1 MAYVV
6 RRGSRFTGYY
16 RKGSKRLSAGTWG
29 SFKEAQYHALR
40 MENGGSESPSR
51 ANLTLSEYA
60 EKWLLR
66 AELLPITK
74 KGYES
79 LWNRYLAPQIGSK
92 RVSEVSTLEVREL
105 LGNLKGQKVGNATI
119 AQIRAILGSLYKWLI
134 EEQIAQINPT
144 QGIRVKVGKSDIP
157 HVVEPEEFKKIV
169 SHLPSEGAKL
179 LAKFLVASGAR
190 FGEAT
195 EIRLKDFDFN
205 TKEVFIQRR
214 VSELGKKVREWE
226 TGSQAKSKVT
236 DSRFRVIDGTK
247 SGYKR
252 SVVLP
257 EALIQEIQA
266 YVRLNRI
273 GKEDLLF
280 EKSKVIPKDKL
291 TSSRGK
297 AKSSRPF
304 VKDGKLFQHGTLR
317 AYASGSCRCD
327 DCKAIVREYR
337 RSQRAKSYQKG
348 EVILDEPSHLPRDTW
363 RTIWNKAIAK
373 SGMGWSPRTHDLRH
387 ANATQLLKNGVDV
400 HEVKERLG
408 HQSIKTT
415 ERYLHRVRHQK
426 SKASEVVNDFL
437 G

>member
-6 RRGSRFTGYY
+6 KRGARFTGYY
-16 RKGSKRLSAGTWG
+16 RRGSKRLSAGTWG

-40 MENGGSESPSR
+40 LENGGSEGLSR

-79 LWNRYLAPQIGSK
+79 LWVRYLAPQIGSK

-105 LGNLKGQKVGNATI
+105 LGELKAQGVGNATI

-134 EEQIAQINPT
+134 EQQIAQTNPT
-144 QGIRVKVGKSDIP
+144 QGIRVKVGKSDISGI
-157 HVVEPEEFKKIV
+157 VEPDEFKKIV
-169 SHLPSEGAKL
+169 THLPTEGAKL

-195 EIRLKDFDFN
+195 EIRLKDFNFN

-214 VSELGKKVREWE
+214 VSELGKKRNNGE
-226 TGSQAKSKVT
+226 
-236 DSRFRVIDGTK
+236 RFLVVDATK

-257 EALIQEIQA
+257 KALIQEIQA

-273 GKEDLLF
+273 GKDDLVF

-291 TSSRGK
+291 KDSRG
-297 AKSSRPF
+297 ADKSSRPF

-373 SGMGWSPRTHDLRH
+373 SGMGWNPRTHDLRH

-426 SKASEVVNDFL
+426 SEASEVVNDFL

>member
-1 MAYVV
+1 VAYVV
-6 RRGSRFTGYY
+6 RRGARFTGYY
-16 RKGSKRLSAGTWG
+16 RQGSKRLSAGTWG
-29 SFKEAQYHALR
+29 SESEARYHALR

-60 EKWLLR
+60 EKWLR
-66 AELLPITK
+66 TAELLPITK

-79 LWNRYLAPQIGSK
+79 LWGRYLAPQIGSK

-105 LGNLKGQKVGNATI
+105 LGELRAQGVGGATL
-119 AQIRAILGSLYKWLI
+119 AQIRACLGSLYKWLI
-134 EEQIAQINPT
+134 EGQIAQTNPT
-144 QGIRVKVGKSDIP
+144 QGIKVKVGKSDITN
-157 HVVEPEEFKKIV
+157 VVEPDEFKKIV
-169 SHLPSEGAKL
+169 GHLPTEGARL
-179 LAKFLVASGAR
+179 FAKFLVASGAR

-195 EIRLKDFDFN
+195 EIRLKDFNFN

-214 VSELGKKVREWE
+214 VSELGKARNN
-226 TGSQAKSKVT
+226 G
-236 DSRFRVIDGTK
+236 SRFLVVDATK

-257 EALIQEIQA
+257 EALLLEIKA
-266 YVRLNRI
+266 FVRANRI
-273 GKEDLLF
+273 AKEELVF
-280 EKSKVIPKDKL
+280 EKSKVIPKGKIKD
-291 TSSRGK
+291 SRGI

-373 SGMGWSPRTHDLRH
+373 SGMGWYPRTHDLRH

>member
-6 RRGSRFTGYY
+6 KRGARFTGYY
-16 RKGSKRLSAGTWG
+16 RQGSKRLSAGTWG
-29 SFKEAQYHALR
+29 SESEARYHALR
-40 MENGGSESPSR
+40 MENGGSKTPSR

-79 LWNRYLAPQIGSK
+79 LWKRYLAPQIGSK
-92 RVSEVSTLEVREL
+92 RLSEVSTLEVREL
-105 LGNLKGQKVGNATI
+105 LGELKEQGIGGATL
-119 AQIRAILGSLYKWLI
+119 AQIKACLGSLYKWLI
-134 EEQIAQINPT
+134 EGQLAQNNPT
-144 QGIRVKVGKSDIP
+144 HNIKVKVGKSDIVNLVSP
-157 HVVEPEEFKKIV
+157 DEFKKIV
-169 SHLPSEGAKL
+169 SYLPTEGAKL

-195 EIRLKDFDFN
+195 EIRAKDFN
-205 TKEVFIQRR
+205 EREVFIQRR
-214 VSELGKKVREWE
+214 VSEVGKACPYTSTATKN
-226 TGSQAKSKVT
+226 
-236 DSRFRVIDGTK
+236 RFLVVDATK

-252 SVVLP
+252 VVVLP

-273 GKEDLLF
+273 GKEELVF
-280 EKSKVIPKDKL
+280 ERSKVIPKDKL
-291 TSSRGK
+291 KDSRGK
-297 AKSSRPF
+297 DKSSRPF

-337 RSQRAKSYQKG
+337 RAQRAKSYQK
-348 EVILDEPSHLPRDTW
+348 VNVSIDEPSHLPRDTW
-363 RTIWNKAIAK
+363 RIIWNKAIAK
-373 SGMGWSPRTHDLRH
+373 SGMDWSPRTHDLRH

-426 SKASEVVNDFL
+426 SRASEVVNDFL
-437 G
+437 D

>member
-6 RRGSRFTGYY
+6 RRGARFTGYY
-16 RKGSKRLSAGTWG
+16 RQGSKRLSAGTWA
-29 SFKEAQYHALR
+29 SESEARYHALR

-60 EKWLLR
+60 EKWLR
-66 AELLPITK
+66 TAELLPITK

-79 LWNRYLAPQIGSK
+79 LWGRYLAPQIGSK

-105 LGNLKGQKVGNATI
+105 LGELRAQGVGGATL
-119 AQIRAILGSLYKWLI
+119 AQIRACLGSLYKWLI
-134 EEQIAQINPT
+134 EGQIAQTNPT
-144 QGIRVKVGKSDIP
+144 QGIKVKVGKSDITN
-157 HVVEPEEFKKIV
+157 VVEPDEFKKIV
-169 SHLPSEGAKL
+169 GHLPTEGARL
-179 LAKFLVASGAR
+179 FAKFLVASGAR

-195 EIRLKDFDFN
+195 EIRLKDFNFN

-214 VSELGKKVREWE
+214 VSELGKARNN
-226 TGSQAKSKVT
+226 G
-236 DSRFRVIDGTK
+236 SRFLVVDATK

-257 EALIQEIQA
+257 EALLLEIKA
-266 YVRLNRI
+266 FVRANRI
-273 GKEDLLF
+273 AKEELVF
-280 EKSKVIPKDKL
+280 EKSKVIPKGKIKD
-291 TSSRGK
+291 SRGT

-373 SGMGWSPRTHDLRH
+373 SGMGWYPRTHDLRH

>member
-6 RRGSRFTGYY
+6 KRGTRFTGYY
-16 RKGSKRLSAGTWG
+16 RMGGKRLSAGTWG
-29 SFKEAQYHALR
+29 SFKEAQYQALR
-40 MENGGSESPSR
+40 MENGGSEGLQR

-60 EKWLLR
+60 EKWLR
-66 AELLPITK
+66 TAELLPITK

-79 LWNRYLAPQIGSK
+79 LWKRYLAPQIGSK
-92 RVSEVSTLEVREL
+92 QVSEVSTLEVREL
-105 LGNLKGQKVGNATI
+105 LGELKVQGVGGATL
-119 AQIRAILGSLYKWLI
+119 AQIKACLGSLYKWLQ
-134 EEQIAQINPT
+134 EGQIAQTNPT
-144 QGIRVKVGKSDIP
+144 RGIKVKVGKSDITN
-157 HVVEPEEFKKIV
+157 VVEPDQFKEIV
-169 SHLPSEGAKL
+169 THLPTEGAKL
-179 LAKFLVASGAR
+179 FAKFLVSSGAR
-190 FGEAT
+190 FGEAS

-214 VSELGKKVREWE
+214 VSELGKKHNN
-226 TGSQAKSKVT
+226 G
-236 DSRFRVIDGTK
+236 SRFLVVDATK

-252 SVVLP
+252 AVVLP
-257 EALIQEIQA
+257 EALLQEIQA
-266 YVRLNRI
+266 YVLLNRI
-273 GKEDLLF
+273 GKEDLVF
-280 EKSKVIPKDKL
+280 EKSKVIPKDKIE
-291 TSSRGK
+291 SSRGT

-317 AYASGSCRCD
+317 AYASGVCRCD
-327 DCKAIVREYR
+327 ECKAIVREYR

-348 EVILDEPSHLPRDTW
+348 EVILKEPSHLPRDTW

-373 SGMGWSPRTHDLRH
+373 SGMGWNPRTHDLRH

-426 SKASEVVNDFL
+426 SKASEIVNDFL

>member
-6 RRGSRFTGYY
+6 RRGARFTGYY
-16 RKGSKRLSAGTWG
+16 RKGGKRLSAGTWG

-60 EKWLLR
+60 EKWLLG
-66 AELLPITK
+66 AELAPITK

-79 LWNRYLAPQIGSK
+79 LWKRYLDPQIGSN
-92 RVSEVSTLEVREL
+92 RVSEVDTLAVRSLLVEL
-105 LGNLKGQKVGNATI
+105 KAQKVGNATI
-119 AQIRAILGSLYKWLI
+119 AQIRAILGSLYKSLI
-134 EEQIAQINPT
+134 EAQITQTNPT
-144 QGIRVKVGKSDIP
+144 QGIRVKVGKSDIT
-157 HVVEPEEFKKIV
+157 HVVEPEEFRKIV
-169 SHLPSEGAKL
+169 PHLPTEGAKL

-190 FGEAT
+190 YGEAT
-195 EIRLKDFDFN
+195 EIRLKDFNFN

-214 VSELGKKVREWE
+214 ASELGKKRNN
-226 TGSQAKSKVT
+226 GQ
-236 DSRFRVIDGTK
+236 RFRVIDGTK

-252 SVVLP
+252 VVVLP

-266 YVRLNRI
+266 FVMANRI
-273 GKEDLLF
+273 GKEELVF

-291 TSSRGK
+291 RDSRGTK
-297 AKSSRPF
+297 KSSRPF

>member
-6 RRGSRFTGYY
+6 RRGARFTGYY
-16 RKGSKRLSAGTWG
+16 RHGSKRLSAGTWA
-29 SFKEAQYHALR
+29 SESEARYHALR
-40 MENGGSESPSR
+40 MENGGSKTPSR

-60 EKWLLR
+60 EKWLR
-66 AELLPITK
+66 TAELLPITK

-79 LWNRYLAPQIGSK
+79 LWKRYLEPQIGYK

-105 LGNLKGQKVGNATI
+105 LGELRAQKVGNATI

-134 EEQIAQINPT
+134 EGQIAQTNPT
-144 QGIRVKVGKSDIP
+144 QGIKVKVGKSDIP
-157 HVVEPEEFKKIV
+157 NVVEPDEFRKIV
-169 SHLPSEGAKL
+169 SHLPTEGAKL
-179 LAKFLVASGAR
+179 FAKFLVASGAR

-195 EIRLKDFDFN
+195 EIRLKDFNFN

-214 VSELGKKVREWE
+214 VSELGKARNN
-226 TGSQAKSKVT
+226 G
-236 DSRFRVIDGTK
+236 SRFLVVDATK

-257 EALIQEIQA
+257 EALLLEIKA
-266 YVRLNRI
+266 FVRAKRI
-273 GKEDLLF
+273 GKEELVF

-291 TSSRGK
+291 KSSRGTQE
-297 AKSSRPF
+297 SSRPF

>member
-6 RRGSRFTGYY
+6 RRGARFTGYY
-16 RKGSKRLSAGTWG
+16 RQGSKRLSAGTWA
-29 SFKEAQYHALR
+29 SESEARYHALR

-60 EKWLLR
+60 EKWLR
-66 AELLPITK
+66 TAELLPITK

-79 LWNRYLAPQIGSK
+79 LWGRYLAPQIGSK
-92 RVSEVSTLEVREL
+92 RVFEVSTLEVREL
-105 LGNLKGQKVGNATI
+105 LGELRAQGVGGATL
-119 AQIRAILGSLYKWLI
+119 AQIRACLGSLYKWLI
-134 EEQIAQINPT
+134 EGQIAQTNPT
-144 QGIRVKVGKSDIP
+144 QGIKVKVGKSDITN
-157 HVVEPEEFKKIV
+157 VVEPDEFKKIV
-169 SHLPSEGAKL
+169 GHLPTEGARL
-179 LAKFLVASGAR
+179 FAKFLVASGAR

-195 EIRLKDFDFN
+195 EIRLKDFNFN

-214 VSELGKKVREWE
+214 VSELGKARNN
-226 TGSQAKSKVT
+226 G
-236 DSRFRVIDGTK
+236 SRFLVVDATK

-257 EALIQEIQA
+257 EALLLEIKA
-266 YVRLNRI
+266 FVRANRI
-273 GKEDLLF
+273 AKEELVF
-280 EKSKVIPKDKL
+280 EKSKVIPKGKIKD
-291 TSSRGK
+291 SRGT

-373 SGMGWSPRTHDLRH
+373 SGMGWYPRTHDLRH

>member
-1 MAYVV
+1 VAYVV
-6 RRGSRFTGYY
+6 RRGARFTGYY
-16 RKGSKRLSAGTWG
+16 RQGSKRLSAGTWG
-29 SFKEAQYHALR
+29 SESEARYHALR

-60 EKWLLR
+60 EKWLR
-66 AELLPITK
+66 TAELLPITK

-79 LWNRYLAPQIGSK
+79 LWGRYLAPQIGSK

-105 LGNLKGQKVGNATI
+105 LGELRAQGVGGATL
-119 AQIRAILGSLYKWLI
+119 AQIRACLGSLYKWLI
-134 EEQIAQINPT
+134 EGQIAQTNPT
-144 QGIRVKVGKSDIP
+144 QGIKVKVGKSDITN
-157 HVVEPEEFKKIV
+157 VVEPDEFKKIV
-169 SHLPSEGAKL
+169 GHLPTEGARL
-179 LAKFLVASGAR
+179 FAKFLVASGAR

-195 EIRLKDFDFN
+195 EIRLKDFNFN

-214 VSELGKKVREWE
+214 VSELGKARNN
-226 TGSQAKSKVT
+226 G
-236 DSRFRVIDGTK
+236 SRFLVVDATK

-257 EALIQEIQA
+257 EALLLEIKA
-266 YVRLNRI
+266 FVRANRI
-273 GKEDLLF
+273 AKEELVF
-280 EKSKVIPKDKL
+280 EKSKVIPKGKIKD
-291 TSSRGK
+291 SRGT
-297 AKSSRPF
+297 AKSSRP
-304 VKDGKLFQHGTLR
+304 HGTLR

-373 SGMGWSPRTHDLRH
+373 SGMGWYPRTHDLRH

>member
-1 MAYVV
+1 VAYVV
-6 RRGSRFTGYY
+6 KRGARFTGYY

-29 SFKEAQYHALR
+29 SESEAQYHALR
-40 MENGGSESPSR
+40 MENGGSDSPSR

-60 EKWLLR
+60 DKWLR
-66 AELLPITK
+66 TAELLPITK

-79 LWNRYLAPQIGSK
+79 LWKRYLAPQIGSK
-92 RVSEVSTLEVREL
+92 RVLEVSTLEVREL
-105 LGNLKGQKVGNATI
+105 LGELRAQGVGGATV
-119 AQIRAILGSLYKWLI
+119 AQIRACLGSLYKWLI
-134 EEQIAQINPT
+134 EGQIAQTNPT
-144 QGIRVKVGKSDIP
+144 RGIKVKVGKSDISN
-157 HVVEPEEFKKIV
+157 VVEPDEFKKIV
-169 SHLPSEGAKL
+169 NHLPTEGAKL
-179 LAKFLVASGAR
+179 FAKFLVASGAR

-195 EIRLKDFDFN
+195 EIRLKDFNFN

-214 VSELGKKVREWE
+214 VSELGKKRVKE
-226 TGSQAKSKVT
+226 VT
-236 DSRFRVIDGTK
+236 HAQSDSRFLVVDATK

-257 EALIQEIQA
+257 EALIQEIKVF
-266 YVRLNRI
+266 VRANRI
-273 GKEDLLF
+273 GKEELVF
-280 EKSKVIPKDKL
+280 EKSKVIPKGKIIDSCGKED
-291 TSSRGK
+291 SSQ
-297 AKSSRPF
+297 PF
-304 VKDGKLFQHGTLR
+304 VKNGKLFQHGTLR
-317 AYASGSCRCD
+317 AYASGVCRCD
-327 DCKAIVREYR
+327 ECKAIVREYR

-426 SKASEVVNDFL
+426 SKASEIVNDFL

>member
-1 MAYVV
+1 VAYVV
-6 RRGSRFTGYY
+6 RRGARFTGYY
-16 RKGSKRLSAGTWG
+16 RQGSKRLSAGTWG
-29 SFKEAQYHALR
+29 SESEARYHALR

-60 EKWLLR
+60 EKWLR
-66 AELLPITK
+66 TAELLPITK

-79 LWNRYLAPQIGSK
+79 LWGRYLAPQIGSK

-105 LGNLKGQKVGNATI
+105 LGELRAQGVGGATL
-119 AQIRAILGSLYKWLI
+119 AQIRACLGSLYKWLI
-134 EEQIAQINPT
+134 EGQIAQTNPT
-144 QGIRVKVGKSDIP
+144 QGIKVKVGKSDITN
-157 HVVEPEEFKKIV
+157 VVEPDEFKKIV
-169 SHLPSEGAKL
+169 GHLPTEGARL
-179 LAKFLVASGAR
+179 FAKFLVASGAR

-195 EIRLKDFDFN
+195 EIRLKDFNFN

-214 VSELGKKVREWE
+214 VSELGKARNN
-226 TGSQAKSKVT
+226 G
-236 DSRFRVIDGTK
+236 SRFLVVDATK

-257 EALIQEIQA
+257 EALLLEIKA
-266 YVRLNRI
+266 FVRANRI
-273 GKEDLLF
+273 AKEELVF
-280 EKSKVIPKDKL
+280 EKSKVIPKGKIKD
-291 TSSRGK
+291 SRGT

-373 SGMGWSPRTHDLRH
+373 SGMGWYPRTHDLRH

>member
-1 MAYVV
+1 VAYVV
-6 RRGSRFTGYY
+6 RRGARFTGYY
-16 RKGSKRLSAGTWG
+16 RQGSKRLSAGTWG
-29 SFKEAQYHALR
+29 SESEARYHALR

-60 EKWLLR
+60 EKWLR
-66 AELLPITK
+66 TAELLPITK

-79 LWNRYLAPQIGSK
+79 LWGRYLAPQIGSK
-92 RVSEVSTLEVREL
+92 RVFEVSTLEVREL
-105 LGNLKGQKVGNATI
+105 LGELRAQGVGGATL
-119 AQIRAILGSLYKWLI
+119 AQIRACLGSLYKWLI
-134 EEQIAQINPT
+134 EGQIAQTNPT
-144 QGIRVKVGKSDIP
+144 QGIKVKVGKSDITN
-157 HVVEPEEFKKIV
+157 VVEPDEFKKIV
-169 SHLPSEGAKL
+169 GHLPTEGARL
-179 LAKFLVASGAR
+179 FAKFLVASGAR

-195 EIRLKDFDFN
+195 EIRLKDFNFN

-214 VSELGKKVREWE
+214 VSELGKARNN
-226 TGSQAKSKVT
+226 G
-236 DSRFRVIDGTK
+236 SRFLVVDATK

-257 EALIQEIQA
+257 EALLLEIKA
-266 YVRLNRI
+266 FVRANRI
-273 GKEDLLF
+273 AKEELVF
-280 EKSKVIPKDKL
+280 EKSKVIPKGKIKD
-291 TSSRGK
+291 SRGT

-373 SGMGWSPRTHDLRH
+373 SGMGWYPRTHDLRH

>member
-6 RRGSRFTGYY
+6 KRGSRFTGYY
-16 RKGSKRLSAGTWG
+16 RKGSRRLSAGTWG
-29 SFKEAQYHALR
+29 SFNEAQYQALR
-40 MENGGSESPSR
+40 MENGGSESLSR

-79 LWNRYLAPQIGSK
+79 LWKRYLAPQIGSK
-92 RVSEVSTLEVREL
+92 GVSDLSTLEIREL
-105 LGNLKGQKVGNATI
+105 LGELKGQGVGNATI

-134 EEQIAQINPT
+134 EQQIAHNNPT
-144 QGIRVKVGKSDIP
+144 RGIKVKVGKSDIVN
-157 HVVEPEEFKKIV
+157 VVSPDEFKKIV
-169 SHLPSEGAKL
+169 SYLPTEGAKL
-179 LAKFLVASGAR
+179 FAKFLVASGAR

-195 EIRLKDFDFN
+195 EIRTKDFN
-205 TKEVFIQRR
+205 PHTKEVFLQRR
-214 VSELGKKVREWE
+214 VSELGKKHNNGE
-226 TGSQAKSKVT
+226 
-236 DSRFRVIDGTK
+236 RFLVVDATK

-252 SVVLP
+252 VVVLP

-273 GKEDLLF
+273 GKEDLVF

-291 TSSRGK
+291 KDSRG
-297 AKSSRPF
+297 AEKSSRPF

-317 AYASGSCRCD
+317 AYASGFCRCD
-327 DCKAIVREYR
+327 KCKAIVREYR
-337 RSQRAKSYQKG
+337 KSQRAKSYQKG
-348 EVILDEPSHLPRDTW
+348 HVSIDKPSHLPRDTW
-363 RTIWNKAIAK
+363 RIIWNKAIAK
-373 SGMGWSPRTHDLRH
+373 SGMDWIPRTHDLRH

-426 SKASEVVNDFL
+426 SRASEVVNDFL
-437 G
+437 D

>member
-6 RRGSRFTGYY
+6 RRGARFTGYY
-16 RKGSKRLSAGTWG
+16 RQGSKRLSAGTWG
-29 SFKEAQYHALR
+29 SESEARYHALR

-60 EKWLLR
+60 EKWLR
-66 AELLPITK
+66 TAELLPITK

-79 LWNRYLAPQIGSK
+79 LWGRYLAPQIGSK

-105 LGNLKGQKVGNATI
+105 LGELRAQGVGGATL
-119 AQIRAILGSLYKWLI
+119 AQIRACLGSLYKWLI
-134 EEQIAQINPT
+134 EGQIAQTNPT
-144 QGIRVKVGKSDIP
+144 QGIKVKVGKSDITN
-157 HVVEPEEFKKIV
+157 VVEPDEFKKIV
-169 SHLPSEGAKL
+169 GHLPTEGARL
-179 LAKFLVASGAR
+179 FAKFLVASGAR

-195 EIRLKDFDFN
+195 EIRLKDFNFN

-214 VSELGKKVREWE
+214 VSELGKARNN
-226 TGSQAKSKVT
+226 G
-236 DSRFRVIDGTK
+236 SRFLVVDATK

-257 EALIQEIQA
+257 EALLLEIKA
-266 YVRLNRI
+266 FVRANRI
-273 GKEDLLF
+273 AKEELVF
-280 EKSKVIPKDKL
+280 EKSKVIPKGKIKD
-291 TSSRGK
+291 SRGT

-373 SGMGWSPRTHDLRH
+373 SGMGWYPRTHDLRH

>member
-6 RRGSRFTGYY
+6 KRGARFTGYY

-29 SFKEAQYHALR
+29 SYSEAQYHALR
-40 MENGGSESPSR
+40 LENGGSESPSR

-60 EKWLLR
+60 DKWLLG
-66 AELLPITK
+66 AELAPITK

-79 LWNRYLAPQIGSK
+79 LWKRYLDPQIGYK
-92 RVSEVSTLEVREL
+92 RVSEVSTLEVRQLLVEL
-105 LGNLKGQKVGNATI
+105 KAQKVGNATI

-134 EEQIAQINPT
+134 EAQITQTNPT
-144 QGIRVKVGKSDIP
+144 QGVRVKVGKSDIT
-157 HVVEPEEFKKIV
+157 HVVEPEDFKKIV
-169 SHLPSEGAKL
+169 GHLPSEGAKL

-190 FGEAT
+190 FGEAI

-214 VSELGKKVREWE
+214 ASELGKKRNNGE
-226 TGSQAKSKVT
+226 
-236 DSRFRVIDGTK
+236 RFLVVEGTK

-252 SVVLP
+252 VVVLP

-266 YVRLNRI
+266 FVRANRI
-273 GKEDLLF
+273 GKEELVF

-291 TSSRGK
+291 KSSRGTQ
-297 AKSSRPF
+297 KSSRPF

-327 DCKAIVREYR
+327 DCRAIVREYR

-373 SGMGWSPRTHDLRH
+373 SGMGWYPRTHDLRH